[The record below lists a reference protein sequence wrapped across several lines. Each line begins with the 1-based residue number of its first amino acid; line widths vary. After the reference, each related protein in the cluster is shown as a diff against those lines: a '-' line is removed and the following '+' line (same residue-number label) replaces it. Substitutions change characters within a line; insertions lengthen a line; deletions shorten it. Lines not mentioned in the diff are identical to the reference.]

1 MNSDTIC
8 RICIEKFQNLHETYD
23 IFDGEEPIFTLIMR
37 CTSVQIS
44 KDDGLPD
51 KICHVCLANLKLVLR
66 FKSQCESSD
75 FYLRELQ
82 QNPEED
88 DDAQKDCEE
97 IQQKRKNNG
106 IYQCPVCPYGT
117 KSNYFMTDHMKSH
130 DSGLEFFNCE
140 DNKLE
145 KYECRKCNFVTNFVV
160 ALNEHKKNTHD
171 TPLNRQNNRNQNTKY
186 IMKNH
191 ICRKCKFETRSMLHW
206 IRHTQSRC
214 REEKTEHLC
223 WSECSLCSYRSKS
236 AIYVRCHK
244 NRQHKKRNP
253 KSSSPRLKCDK
264 CEYKTDHTSHMQ
276 SHTIRRHVAKED
288 IQWHKCDKCEYQ
300 GKTKGCIS
308 KHYRLNH
315 DSSKWIKCDKCE
327 FMGKL
332 TNRMKQHVLLKHTPD
347 YALKCPHCLFM
358 TKYKPNLVRHSIK
371 CHPEKSKENKP
382 EKYDCKE
389 CNFVADS
396 IATLNEHN
404 TNVHDTQSDKQNT
417 NRKPT
422 AADDVN
428 LQNHTV
434 KNHLA
439 LEEIQWHKC
448 PRCYYQ
454 GKTKNALDKHHRVH
468 HDDSK
473 WVKCGKCEFV
483 AKTKDSLKRHLLSKH
498 TPDDEVKWF
507 ECGHCEYKAKFKATL
522 VQHLMKNH

>member
-8 RICIEKFQNLHETYD
+8 RICIKKFQNLHEMYD

-44 KDDGLPD
+44 KDDGLPG

-88 DDAQKDCEE
+88 DDAQAQKDCEK
-97 IQQKRKNNG
+97 IQQKRKIRG
-106 IYQCPVCPYGT
+106 IYQCPVCPYAT
-117 KSNYFMTDHMKSH
+117 KSNYFMIDHMKRH

-145 KYECRKCNFVTNFVV
+145 KYECRKCNFVTDFVV

-171 TPLNRQNNRNQNTKY
+171 TPLIRQNNRNQNTKY
-186 IMKNH
+186 IMKNY
-191 ICRKCKFETRSMLHW
+191 ICGKCKFETRSRLHW

-214 REEKTEHLC
+214 RGEKTEHLC
-223 WSECSLCSYRSKS
+223 WFECSLCSYRSKS
-236 AIYVRCHK
+236 AILVRCHIS
-244 NRQHKKRNP
+244 RQHKKRNAR
-253 KSSSPRLKCDK
+253 SSSPRLKCDK
-264 CEYKTDHTSHMQ
+264 CAYKTNHTSHMQ
-276 SHTIRRHVAKED
+276 GHTIRHHVAKED
-288 IQWHKCDKCEYQ
+288 IQWHKCDKCDYQ

-347 YALKCPHCLFM
+347 YVFKCPHCVYR
-358 TKYKPNLVRHSIK
+358 TKYKRNLVTHSTK

-417 NRKPT
+417 NRNPT

-439 LEEIQWHKC
+439 SEEMQ
-448 PRCYYQ
+448 YQ
-454 GKTKNALDKHHRVH
+454 GKTKNAMDEHYRVH
-468 HDDSK
+468 HDDSTR
-473 WVKCGKCEFV
+473 VKCGKCEFV
-483 AKTKDSLKRHLLSKH
+483 AKTKVGLKRHQLSKH
-498 TPDDEVKWF
+498 TPDDEVYRYK
-507 ECGHCEYKAKFKATL
+507 CGQCEYKAKFKCSVL
-522 VQHLMKNH
+522 QHLIHKHNK